1 MENDYVELIQ
11 AIKKGE
17 KGHLKEVYN
26 KYRQP
31 FLEWSAASYQF
42 PEHEAKDIY
51 QQVILIFYENIIE
64 GKIERIRS
72 NIRTYLFGIGKML
85 IRQEYRKGTRFT
97 QIENETGEIIPEY
110 EEMVEGHRLELTEKE
125 KVMKMAIKSLGD
137 TCRDILT
144 LYYYHRF
151 TTESVMN
158 RLGYKSTDVVKS
170 QKVRCMKSLKKIIE
184 TNFDKDLR

>member
-1 MENDYVELIQ
+1 
-11 AIKKGE
+11 
-17 KGHLKEVYN
+17 
-26 KYRQP
+26 
-31 FLEWSAASYQF
+31 
-42 PEHEAKDIY
+42 
-51 QQVILIFYENIIE
+51 
-64 GKIERIRS
+64 
-72 NIRTYLFGIGKML
+72 GKML

>member
-17 KGHLKEVYN
+17 KGYLKEIYN
-26 KYRQP
+26 KYRKP

-137 TCRDILT
+137 TCRNILT

-158 RLGYKSTDVVKS
+158 RLGYKNTDVVKS